1 MKQKINH
8 IAILLFS
15 IALIGCNNNS
25 TENKTLTNKSTNL
38 TSENDST
45 IVIAEISGGVISFV
59 ADSTTLRNDWQNFIS
74 NQPDLGACELNKI
87 EILAGVDSS
96 GADKYYLIVSGTMNN
111 ENMKSTILLE
121 QGGSNCLVVMG
132 YTLSCTTKACAEED
146 LGCVPKVTSCS
157 PCSNKGACTKTITN
171 SPTAIFPSVAPSTCP
186 N

>member
-1 MKQKINH
+1 MKQKMKH

-15 IALIGCNNNS
+15 IALIACNNNS
-25 TENKTLTNKSTNL
+25 TENKTSTNQSTTL

-74 NQPDLGACELNKI
+74 NQPDLELCQLNKI
-87 EILAGVDSS
+87 EILSGVDSS
-96 GADKYYLIVSGTMNN
+96 GANKFYLIVSGVMNN
-111 ENMKSTILLE
+111 ENMKSTLELE
-121 QGGSNCLVVMG
+121 QEGSNCLVVIG
-132 YTLSCTTKACAEED
+132 YTLTCTTKACASED

-157 PCSNKGACTKTITN
+157 PCGNKGLCTKTISN
-171 SPTAIFPSVAPSTCP
+171 SPTAIFPSVVPSTCP

>member
-1 MKQKINH
+1 MKQKINT
-8 IAILLFS
+8 IAILLFLS
-15 IALIGCNNNS
+15 ALIACNSNS
-25 TENKTLTNKSTNL
+25 SENKN
-38 TSENDST
+38 SEKNALQNSSNDST
-45 IVIAEISGGVISFV
+45 IVIAELNGGVPSFV
-59 ADSTTLRNDWQNFIS
+59 ADSNTLRNDWQKFIS
-74 NQPDLGACELNKI
+74 NQAELGSCQLNKI

-96 GADKYYLIVSGTMNN
+96 GANKYYLIVSGTINN

-157 PCSNKGACTKTITN
+157 PCNNKGACTKTITN
-171 SPTAIFPSVAPSTCP
+171 SPTAIFPSVEPSTCQ